1 MAKAGGVDAVS
12 DRASALLVAIGVDS
26 MTPKLDLVSA
36 GTAARILGVPH
47 TAITKL
53 KRKGRLVGVP
63 VEGTV
68 DVYLRGDVEMLAE
81 VLAGERA
88 ERASASRNRAVS

>member
-1 MAKAGGVDAVS
+1 
-12 DRASALLVAIGVDS
+12 
-26 MTPKLDLVSA
+26 MTLPFDLISA

-47 TAITKL
+47 TGITKL

-68 DVYLRGDVEMLAE
+68 DVYLRGDVKMLAE
-81 VLAGERA
+81 VLAA
-88 ERASASRNRAVS
+88 ERAQRASVSRNRVVRT